1 MWHRVTLVR
10 LNGHFPVKRWCCAG
24 FADGRVGRRN
34 CIRNGLLSQ
43 GLWRQRIWTCFQSA
57 RWQDQKLGF
66 KGLPGQDSHAG
77 VWGQSSS
84 SWQRNNWWLAS
95 KDQWVTKKV
104 GFNICP
110 GQRRTMASSLSVK
123 LDLSSP
129 HRRQLGWSHA
139 ASHRRRRWGSGEGSW
154 PQAPSHWTT
163 ERRGGHRKHT

>member
-10 LNGHFPVKRWCCAG
+10 LNGHFPVKRWCRAG

-43 GLWRQRIWTCFQSA
+43 GLWRQRTWTCFQSA
-57 RWQDQKLGF
+57 RGKTRNLAS
-66 KGLPGQDSHAG
+66 KGCLDRILMLECDN
-77 VWGQSSS
+77 
-84 SWQRNNWWLAS
+84 WQRDNWWLAS

-123 LDLSSP
+123 LGLSSP
-129 HRRQLGWSHA
+129 HRRQLGWSQA

-154 PQAPSHWTT
+154 PQEPSHWTT
-163 ERRGGHRKHT
+163 ERRGGHRKDT